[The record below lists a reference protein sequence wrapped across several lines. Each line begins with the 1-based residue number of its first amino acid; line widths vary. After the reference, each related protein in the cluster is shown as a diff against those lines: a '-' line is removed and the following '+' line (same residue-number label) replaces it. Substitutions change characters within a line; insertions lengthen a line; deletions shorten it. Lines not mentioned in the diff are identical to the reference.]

1 MKLTILGSSGS
12 VGAPGNPAS
21 GYLVNVDNSPGV
33 VLDMGPGTLA
43 ALQEVHEPSDVHVV
57 FSHLHAD
64 HCLDFPSLIVWR
76 RWHPTNAATG
86 RHLCHGPSNTI
97 DHLGDL
103 SSDDL
108 EEVDDFSDTFAF
120 SPWELGREHIIDRVS
135 ITPFKAVHPVE
146 AYALRIQEHTTGK
159 VIAYSGDSSWTESLV
174 DCARDAD
181 IFVCEATWG
190 ANDSGRPGG
199 MHLSGTEAGRLAR
212 LAGAKR
218 LLLVHIPPWG
228 DPEETVEAAR
238 AEFDGPIRLG
248 TPGMVLEV

>member
-21 GYLVNVDNSPGV
+21 GYLVTVDNSPGV
-33 VLDMGPGTLA
+33 VLDLGPGTLA
-43 ALQEVHEPSDVHVV
+43 SLQEIHDPSNAHVV

-64 HCLDFPSLIVWR
+64 HCLDFPSLVVWR
-76 RWHPTNAATG
+76 RWHPTAAATS

-97 DHLGDL
+97 AHLGDL

-108 EEVDDFSDTFAF
+108 TEIDDFSDTFAF
-120 SPWELGREHIIDRVS
+120 SPWELGQEHIIDRVS
-135 ITPFKAVHPVE
+135 ITPFRAVHPVE
-146 AYALRIQEHTTGK
+146 AYALRVEEHTTGK
-159 VIAYSGDSSWTESLV
+159 TIAYSGDSSWSDSLV

-199 MHLSGTEAGRLAR
+199 MHLSGAEAGRLAR

-228 DPEETVEAAR
+228 DPEETVAAAQ
-238 AEFDGPIRLG
+238 AEYDGPIKLG